1 MVFETLE
8 LLSKQKR
15 PKGDGA
21 KEKGLHLVMDD
32 PVVVLD
38 SSILGERGNID
49 LKQDEKEIQRRI
61 TMTVFISFS
70 LNLQNNSRQ
79 NSILRL
85 YDSSMGVISSNLTSD
100 NKDRSFLLTY
110 VLVMI
115 SSLSRCS
122 ISPEGQFTIGNVNN
136 TSVLHGSVDTRS
148 STALEEKSSI
158 STVVGESSSE
168 VSLHSPE
175 LVTESSKPSVSEAGS
190 EQQESKSESE
200 AGAEQLEPI
209 SDGELPE
216 MDIPDQASPI
226 ASRNSNQTSDQRK
239 DRSHDLWRLEDPY
252 DASGNHPQPYVRG
265 KVLLDKKDVKKKNEL
280 NRAKNQLAGPVDYS
294 NPEDL
299 FFCVSPSEL
308 EVFR

>member
-79 NSILRL
+79 YSILRL

-136 TSVLHGSVDTRS
+136 TSVLHGSVDTRP
-148 STALEEKSSI
+148 STTLEEKSSI

-190 EQQESKSESE
+190 EQESKSESE

-226 ASRNSNQTSDQRK
+226 ASRNSNQTSDHRK

-280 NRAKNQLAGPVDYS
+280 NWAKNQLAGPVDYS

>member
-1 MVFETLE
+1 M
-8 LLSKQKR
+8 LSKQKR

-79 NSILRL
+79 YSILRL

-136 TSVLHGSVDTRS
+136 TSVLHGSVDTRP
-148 STALEEKSSI
+148 STTLEEKSSI

-190 EQQESKSESE
+190 EQESKSESE

-226 ASRNSNQTSDQRK
+226 ASRNSNQTSDHRK

-265 KVLLDKKDVKKKNEL
+265 KVLLDTKDVTKKNEL